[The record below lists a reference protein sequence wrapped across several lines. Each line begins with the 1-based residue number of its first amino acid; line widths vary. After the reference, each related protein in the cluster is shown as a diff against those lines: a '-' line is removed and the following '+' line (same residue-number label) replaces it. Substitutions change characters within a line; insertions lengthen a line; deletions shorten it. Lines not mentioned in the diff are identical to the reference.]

1 MYQNRMS
8 NMTPT
13 LSTER
18 DAKRLLLGESDPTF
32 NRHQIAFL
40 EDLLMN
46 KACMPA
52 LLKDRRIKNGISEGN
67 EECLDC
73 AGRIEAILGTIKRRR
88 E

>member
-8 NMTPT
+8 NVIPT

-18 DAKRLLLGESDPTF
+18 GAKRLLKGQTDLTF

-52 LLKDRRIKNGISEGN
+52 LLKERRARERNSENNG
-67 EECLDC
+67 ECLDC
-73 AGRIEAILGTIKRRR
+73 AGSIESILGIIKHRR

>member
-1 MYQNRMS
+1 MYNDRYS
-8 NMTPT
+8 RGIPI

-18 DAKRLLLGESDPTF
+18 DAKRHLTSGSDPTF

-52 LLKDRRIKNGISEGN
+52 LLKERRARNGSLEGSSD
-67 EECLDC
+67 CLDC
-73 AGRIEAILGTIKRRR
+73 AGRIESILGAIKLRR

>member
-8 NMTPT
+8 NVIPT

-18 DAKRLLLGESDPTF
+18 GAKRFVTGQTDPTF

-52 LLKDRRIKNGISEGN
+52 LLKERRARERNSENNG
-67 EECLDC
+67 ECLDC
-73 AGRIEAILGTIKRRR
+73 ADRIESILGIIKHRR